1 MEKRHERAY
10 SRMMNR
16 RKALRLRRI
25 DRMRNAI
32 GNFPDT
38 YDNLHQYSKNKIHCS
53 CPVCRNKTWSLGD
66 NSDAQR
72 SISDQKKVAN
82 MREQMNELDNEENF

>member
-25 DRMRNAI
+25 DRMRNKI
-32 GNFPDT
+32 GNFSDT

-53 CPVCRNKTWSLGD
+53 CPVCRGKTWSLGD

-72 SISDQKKVAN
+72 CMSDQKKILG
-82 MREQMNELDNEENF
+82 MRQQMDELDNEENF

>member
-53 CPVCRNKTWSLGD
+53 CPVCRGRTWSLGD

-72 SISDQKKVAN
+72 CMSDQKKILG
-82 MREQMNELDNEENF
+82 MRQQMNELDNEENF

>member
-53 CPVCRNKTWSLGD
+53 CPLCRGETWSVGK
-66 NSDAQR
+66 NSDKQR
-72 SISDQKKVAN
+72 TITDQKKVAE
-82 MREQMNELDNEENF
+82 MRDQLKEFDNEENF

>member
-25 DRMRNAI
+25 DRMRNKI

-53 CPVCRNKTWSLGD
+53 CPVCRGKTWSLGD

-72 SISDQKKVAN
+72 CMSDQKKILG
-82 MREQMNELDNEENF
+82 MRQQMNELDNEENF

>member
-16 RKALRLRRI
+16 REALRLRRI

-53 CPVCRNKTWSLGD
+53 CPLCRNKAWSLGD